1 MVQDL
6 DADLLEVEKEKLEHF
21 WEDPEN
27 VMHLVDLI
35 FLMEDPNKEIVPSKI
50 IIFVIWTASPS
61 PA

>member
-6 DADLLEVEKEKLEHF
+6 DDDLLEVDREKVEHF

-35 FLMEDPNKEIVPSKI
+35 FLMEDPNKEIVPS
-50 IIFVIWTASPS
+50 
-61 PA
+61 

>member
-35 FLMEDPNKEIVPSKI
+35 FLMEDPNKEIVPS
-50 IIFVIWTASPS
+50 
-61 PA
+61 

>member
-6 DADLLEVEKEKLEHF
+6 DDDLSQVDREKVEHF

-35 FLMEDPNKEIVPSKI
+35 FLMEDPNKEIVPS
-50 IIFVIWTASPS
+50 
-61 PA
+61 